1 MQILEQVKKAMTP
14 GYSKL
19 LIHDLIVPERGADK
33 FTAVFDLVMM
43 AFNAGMERTETQW
56 RQLLEKAGFEVI
68 KAWPP
73 PEAGADG
80 IIEAVLKTD
89 SSLRV

>member
-1 MQILEQVKKAMTP
+1 MKP

-19 LIHDLIVPERGADK
+19 LVHDLIVPEKGADK

-43 AFNAGMERTETQW
+43 SFNAGMERTETQW
-56 RQLLEKAGFEVI
+56 RQLLEKAGFDVI
-68 KAWPP
+68 KVWPP

-80 IIEAVLKTD
+80 IIEAMLKE
-89 SSLRV
+89 

>member
-1 MQILEQVKKAMTP
+1 MLEQVKNAMTP

-19 LIHDLIVPERGADK
+19 LIHDLIVPEKGADK

-73 PEAGADG
+73 QQAGADG
-80 IIEAVLKTD
+80 IIEVMLKN
-89 SSLRV
+89 

>member
-1 MQILEQVKKAMTP
+1 MLEQVTKAMTP

-19 LIHDLIVPERGADK
+19 LIHDLIVPELGADK

-56 RQLLEKAGFEVI
+56 RDLLNKAGLKVI
-68 KAWPP
+68 KTWPP

-80 IIEAVLKTD
+80 IIEAMLMD
-89 SSLRV
+89 

>member
-1 MQILEQVKKAMTP
+1 MKP

-19 LIHDLIVPERGADK
+19 LIHELIVPEQHADT

-43 AFNAGMERTETQW
+43 SFNAGAERTETQW
-56 RQLLEKAGFEVI
+56 RELLDEGGFEVI
-68 KAWPP
+68 KVWPG

-80 IIEAVLKTD
+80 VIEAVLKE
-89 SSLRV
+89 